1 VGVEDAIGATLYLV
15 EGRKEGEVGTCC
27 TEEKAENKKKE
38 KWRQEGCA
46 VCCVLCTYVNR
57 REQDIELWLHHPL
70 TAPKNGGP
78 TEYVMGAALGQ
89 PDKLFAAMDQISK
102 KTPNPKF
109 RLFLPID
116 Q

>member
-1 VGVEDAIGATLYLV
+1 MRYRGEGGGIRRRGNGDKKGVM
-15 EGRKEGEVGTCC
+15 
-27 TEEKAENKKKE
+27 
-38 KWRQEGCA
+38 CA

-89 PDKLFAAMDQISK
+89 RDKLFAAMD
-102 KTPNPKF
+102 
-109 RLFLPID
+109 
-116 Q
+116 

>member
-1 VGVEDAIGATLYLV
+1 MPKAAAEKRARLGHVVY
-15 EGRKEGEVGTCC
+15 R
-27 TEEKAENKKKE
+27 EKAEE
-38 KWRQEGCA
+38 EEEGKWRQEGCAVCCVMFA

-57 REQDIELWLHHPL
+57 REQDVELWLHHPL

-89 PDKLFAAMDQISK
+89 RDKLFAAMDLISK
-102 KTPNPKF
+102 KTPNPKC
-109 RLFLPID
+109 RLFLTID